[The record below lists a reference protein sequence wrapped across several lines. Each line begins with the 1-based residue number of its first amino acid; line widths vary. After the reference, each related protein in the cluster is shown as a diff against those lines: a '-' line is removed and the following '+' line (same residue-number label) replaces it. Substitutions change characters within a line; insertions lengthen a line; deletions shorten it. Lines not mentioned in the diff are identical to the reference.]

1 MTIAIRVHYSNKRK
15 DVYLATKEEWEE
27 YFEQTFD
34 NTEQLL
40 QKVETWAKAKK
51 ATIAQQY
58 DPNQVETLTC
68 VLERRRRKKA
78 EELAC
83 LEAQRLREARQPFE
97 DLLNQTTRVQL
108 GELKLIAEVEL
119 FHVVYEFDDAA
130 NITLDD
136 IDTVKKETGLTARF
150 ITLELTAEPHTEY
163 LDEYDPGT
171 PVVDV
176 EHAFKYTYY

>member
-15 DVYLATKEEWEE
+15 DVYLATQEEWEE
-27 YFEQTFD
+27 YFEQTFN

-78 EELAC
+78 EELAR

-97 DLLNQTTRVQL
+97 GLLNQTTRVQL
-108 GELKLIAEVEL
+108 GELKLIAGLEL
-119 FHVVYEFDDAA
+119 FHVVYQKR
-130 NITLDD
+130 NWVNNSLHHIRNNSRTRCG
-136 IDTVKKETGLTARF
+136 VS
-150 ITLELTAEPHTEY
+150 
-163 LDEYDPGT
+163 
-171 PVVDV
+171 
-176 EHAFKYTYY
+176 

>member
-51 ATIAQQY
+51 ATIARQY

-78 EELAC
+78 EELAR
-83 LEAQRLREARQPFE
+83 LEAQRLQEERKTFME
-97 DLLNQTTRVQL
+97 LLNQTTRVQL
-108 GELKLIAEVEL
+108 GTLTTIAGMEL
-119 FHVVYEFDDAA
+119 FQVAYEFNDAT

-136 IDTVKKETGLTARF
+136 IDAVKAETGLTARF
-150 ITLELTAEPHTEY
+150 ITLEMTAEPYTEY